1 MNTTPG
7 FQVNDKKVINGWAF
21 FDWANSAF
29 ALVITAAIFPVYY
42 MAVTDDTVNVL
53 GMKMSN
59 STLYAY
65 AISAAYLLVAAVSPL
80 LSGIADYSGRRKFFM
95 KTFTTIGALACL
107 VLFFFKGM
115 GTLSLGTIAF
125 IIAMMG
131 FAGGLVFYNS
141 YLPLIASED
150 RYDDVSAKGFSYGF
164 IGSVILMVINLVI
177 IQYYEAFG
185 FKDQGTATRIA
196 FVMVGLWWLGFA
208 QIPFKRL
215 PKDQRQEMPPQ
226 VLKKGFQELK
236 KVWNAAKQQRSIG
249 MFLLAFFCASA
260 GVQTALYLAATF
272 AEKELHF
279 ASAELI
285 LIILILQ
292 LVAVLGTI
300 VFAKLSDWKGN
311 KFTLSVIFFIW
322 MVTCIFVYF
331 IDTKPQFYIAAVS
344 VGILMGGTQAMAR
357 STYSKLLPENTPDTT
372 SYFSF
377 YDVIEKVATV
387 LGTFSFGII
396 GQLTGSMR
404 LSVLALSGFF
414 VLALIILQA
423 VKMNIRHEGSGTVIE
438 S

>member
-7 FQVNDKKVINGWAF
+7 FPINDRRIIRSWAF

-29 ALVITAAIFPVYY
+29 ALVITAAIFPIYFV
-42 MAVTDDTVNVL
+42 AVADDTLRVL
-53 GMKMSN
+53 GMQMSDG
-59 STLYAY
+59 SLYAY
-65 AISAAYLLVAAVSPL
+65 AISAAYLLVAAASPL

-95 KTFTTIGALACL
+95 KTFTIIGALACIA
-107 VLFFFKGM
+107 LFFFKGM
-115 GTLSLGTIAF
+115 GTLTLGTVAF

-164 IGSVILMVINLVI
+164 IGSVILMVLNLLI
-177 IQYYEAFG
+177 IQYYEFFG

-196 FVMVGLWWLGFA
+196 FVMVGVWWIGFA

-215 PKDQRQEMPPQ
+215 PKDQRQKMPPQ

-236 KVWNAAKQQRSIG
+236 KVWHAAKQQKNIG
-249 MFLLAFFCASA
+249 IFLVAFFCASA

-272 AEKELHF
+272 AEKELRF

-285 LIILILQ
+285 RIILILQ
-292 LVAVLGTI
+292 LVAVLGTV
-300 VFAKLSDWKGN
+300 VFAKLSDWRGN

-322 MVTCIFVYF
+322 MLTCIFVYF
-331 IDTKPQFYIAAVS
+331 VDTKPLFYVAAVS

-387 LGTFSFGII
+387 LGTFSFGVIT
-396 GQLTGSMR
+396 QLTGSMR
-404 LSVLALSGFF
+404 LSVLALGGFF
-414 VLALIILQA
+414 ILALGILQFA
-423 VKMNIRHEGSGTVIE
+423 RIQHAKKIIA
-438 S
+438 